1 MFLLGHETPKTP
13 IFQTSVWW
21 TCNQCLKRCNFN
33 DFEQTIPNYSFLNVT
48 WSAVNILYVP
58 MPYIFMC
65 ILCTLF
71 CCSFLSQKLPKVF
84 ERSRNTFPS
93 LYLRLSCISSQH
105 LSFNC
110 DWCAWS
116 SYQRDGKQGQP
127 RQPISNNSSFML
139 AKWIFYSLFN
149 LPLCLE
155 TDYNYLQLLNFSVF
169 IQSFVTEQV
178 SSLQTAKLWS
188 KTPHDELTQQTA
200 ARLPTWPSWQFVGS
214 LLVTVTLD
222 KWSKTSRWLKW
233 QFLKAFEIGPL

>member
-1 MFLLGHETPKTP
+1 
-13 IFQTSVWW
+13 
-21 TCNQCLKRCNFN
+21 
-33 DFEQTIPNYSFLNVT
+33 
-48 WSAVNILYVP
+48 

-65 ILCTLF
+65 ISCTLF

-116 SYQRDGKQGQP
+116 SYQRDGKRGAAKAANIQQFKLHVGQVDC
-127 RQPISNNSSFML
+127 NS
-139 AKWIFYSLFN
+139 YV
-149 LPLCLE
+149 
-155 TDYNYLQLLNFSVF
+155 NFSVF
-169 IQSFVTEQV
+169 IQSFVREQV

-200 ARLPTWPSWQFVGS
+200 ARLPTWPSWQFVVW
-214 LLVTVTLD
+214 VTVGHCHLG
-222 KWSKTSRWLKW
+222 
-233 QFLKAFEIGPL
+233 QMI